1 MFVDTQ
7 DSPSDLSSAHDTS
20 RRLHSDHWS
29 PRVTHHRS
37 SRQDSSLKQHYR
49 HGSIRRPTWD
59 LKGKE
64 SNMDKTRGYQK
75 RVKSV
80 VHRNAALKGSLAES
94 QTKAAEVEKQ
104 LSQIREY
111 EEELQSLSGVRDEL
125 EKVSSERN
133 TLQKE
138 LSNLEG
144 KYKVMKTLRDSQETE
159 LQTLKMKLSVQE
171 STLARVQATLR
182 DTEEEVRCLKE
193 TVAQQNDDLHAGEM
207 ERRRLHNTI
216 QELKVSHKESGKSW
230 RTRLQHTT
238 TFKLTQVNTG
248 KTTDTQKNYNF
259 SFGPKASQ
267 QELTCLMSL
276 LVQSVLDGYN
286 VCCFAH
292 GQTGSG
298 QMYHGGRELDIE
310 GINAGRDVK
319 CKSKLEGNWDLLYT
333 GKASKR
339 PEHEIRKS
347 ANNEVLGLIALAN
360 QNRSTAQTAQN
371 DRSSRSHSVFQ
382 LDIEGINA
390 GRDVKCNHSAWWSQG
405 EHFRE
410 DSDGGDLSEVESDS
424 NRSLVNEN
432 MASSSDSESESV
444 PKKRSRLSLDTVDP
458 DVLFTADVGLSG
470 VQTFRGAMEDTL
482 RT

>member
-1 MFVDTQ
+1 
-7 DSPSDLSSAHDTS
+7 
-20 RRLHSDHWS
+20 HSDHWS

-216 QELKVSHKESGKSW
+216 QELKVSHKD
-230 RTRLQHTT
+230 RLQHTT

-267 QELTCLMSL
+267 QELTCLIRYWTWSCENRHRVRASL
-276 LVQSVLDGYN
+276 LSFPFQ
-286 VCCFAH
+286 
-292 GQTGSG
+292 
-298 QMYHGGRELDIE
+298 GGTC
-310 GINAGRDVK
+310 AA
-319 CKSKLEGNWDLLYT
+319 KLEGNWDLLYT

-339 PEHEIRKS
+339 PEHEIRKCLILLQ
-347 ANNEVLGLIALAN
+347 VLGLIALAN

-390 GRDVKCNHSAWWSQG
+390 GRDVKCKCDHSAWWSQG

-470 VQTFRGAMEDTL
+470 EL
-482 RT
+482 RCPVFLLLLHCYVPCCLFLLL